1 MSEDREFTSHN
12 EKMIKKMKKDHEF
25 LKISKKWFLKS
36 VEHEYSYHFTW
47 LGLQIIQYPQD
58 ILAMQEMIW
67 KVKPDIIIETGIAR
81 GGSLIL
87 SASILELIGK
97 GQVIGIDIDLRKKNK
112 NAIKKHSMA
121 KRIKTIEGSSIDP
134 SVIKKVK
141 EIVGKKNFKK

>member
-12 EKMIKKMKKDHEF
+12 EKMIKKMKRDHEF

-47 LGLQIIQYPQD
+47 LGLPIIQYPQD
-58 ILAMQEMIW
+58 ILAMQEIIW

-87 SASILELIGK
+87 SASIL
-97 GQVIGIDIDLRKKNK
+97 
-112 NAIKKHSMA
+112 
-121 KRIKTIEGSSIDP
+121 GS
-134 SVIKKVK
+134 
-141 EIVGKKNFKK
+141 